1 MQLLARTM
9 VDPGEQY
16 ASDQKPV
23 LRVDDFK
30 QIYLE
35 TVAFCAEEATNSNFG
50 KQVSAERLQQ
60 LVLMLDSIGYYIL
73 DETSVQNLFKLVNQ
87 NLNTES
93 LDKIDSC
100 RI

>member
-1 MQLLARTM
+1 M

-35 TVAFCAEEATNSNFG
+35 TVASCAEEATNSNFG
-50 KQVSAERLQQ
+50 K
-60 LVLMLDSIGYYIL
+60 
-73 DETSVQNLFKLVNQ
+73 
-87 NLNTES
+87 
-93 LDKIDSC
+93 
-100 RI
+100 